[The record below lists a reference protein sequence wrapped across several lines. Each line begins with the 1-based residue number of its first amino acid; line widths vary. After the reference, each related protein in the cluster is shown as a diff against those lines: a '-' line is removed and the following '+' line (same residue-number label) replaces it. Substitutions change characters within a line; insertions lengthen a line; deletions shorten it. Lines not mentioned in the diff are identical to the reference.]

1 MNKIVTSVGL
11 FAVGVSALHAA
22 ESSTLNPLQR
32 TKPWSVQATLN
43 GFYDDNVESTSIN
56 NQGGVESTGFD
67 ITPSIKFGLPGE
79 QTSFNVGYAFTARYY
94 DKTAPTQSKDDYT
107 HVFDLDFAHAF
118 SPRFDMTVDES
129 FVIGQEPDLILD
141 PAGVQRFD
149 GDNMRNFAGIGFNAG
164 MTEMW
169 SLGIGYRNAFY
180 DYDDELPTTLGGT
193 QLPGDIVIGA
203 SNSGLLDR
211 LEHKVPID
219 SKWQLSPQT
228 VGILGYAYSQFNY
241 TSDEII
247 AGTIGGANQVPSDY
261 RDSRGHTFYV
271 GSEHVFSPTL
281 SGFLS
286 LGAQYF
292 SYYNDPSSE
301 SQWSPYAQGG
311 LTYALQAATTADIGF
326 RYERAAANEAGLP
339 GAQFVRDTEVATF
352 FANLKHEIFRKF
364 FGTLNGAVS
373 DSKYNGGGPGIDGEH
388 QLYYRV
394 GLDFSYEFSQNFSG
408 HIGYNYDE
416 VSSDLPGRD
425 YDRNRVYCGVTAG
438 F

>member
-11 FAVGVSALHAA
+11 LAVGVSALHAA

-43 GFYDDNVESTSIN
+43 GFYDDNVDSTVN
-56 NQGGVESTGFD
+56 GVESSGVEVVPA
-67 ITPSIKFGLPGE
+67 IRFGLPGE
-79 QTSFNVGYAFTARYY
+79 QTSFNVGYAFSAKFY
-94 DKTAPTQSKDDYT
+94 DKNVGGRNDNKSYT
-107 HVFDLDFAHAF
+107 HMFDMDFAHAF
-118 SPRFDMTVDES
+118 SPRFDMTADES
-129 FVIGQEPDLILD
+129 FVIGQEPDVLQD
-141 PAGVQRFD
+141 PAGVQRID

-164 MTEMW
+164 MTELW
-169 SLGIGYRNAFY
+169 SLSFGYRNAFY
-180 DYDDELPTTLGGT
+180 DYDDETPTTVG
-193 QLPGDIVIGA
+193 PVVVSP

-241 TSDEII
+241 TGDEII
-247 AGTIGGANQVPSDY
+247 AGTIGGVNQVPSDY

-311 LTYALQAATTADIGF
+311 LTYALQSATTADIGF
-326 RYERAAANEAGLP
+326 RYERAAANEAGLA
-339 GAQFVRDTEVATF
+339 GAVGTQFVRDTEAATF

-394 GLDFSYEFSQNFSG
+394 GIDFSYEFNQNFSG

-425 YDRNRVYCGVTAG
+425 YERNRVYCGVTAG